1 MIHRHQPPR
10 LHAQF
15 ACPGA
20 EAGSI
25 AHRSIMCPGIGTR
38 VKIINDGRHTL
49 HARLQHNR
57 RRSSVLV
64 AELDDSGGEA
74 GFEIDRSELHV

>member
-1 MIHRHQPPR
+1 MVIPRGPDPGPPVNHRHQPPR

-20 EAGSI
+20 EAGGI

-38 VKIINDGRHTL
+38 VKIINIGDVTGMQVT
-49 HARLQHNR
+49 
-57 RRSSVLV
+57 
-64 AELDDSGGEA
+64 GM
-74 GFEIDRSELHV
+74 

>member
-1 MIHRHQPPR
+1 
-10 LHAQF
+10 
-15 ACPGA
+15 
-20 EAGSI
+20 
-25 AHRSIMCPGIGTR
+25 MCPGIGTR

>member
-25 AHRSIMCPGIGTR
+25 AHRSIMCAGIGTR
-38 VKIINDGRHTL
+38 VKIINLYTAITYPDTPNKL
-49 HARLQHNR
+49 KPTDPSFVLMQSMR
-57 RRSSVLV
+57 RALKR
-64 AELDDSGGEA
+64 
-74 GFEIDRSELHV
+74 